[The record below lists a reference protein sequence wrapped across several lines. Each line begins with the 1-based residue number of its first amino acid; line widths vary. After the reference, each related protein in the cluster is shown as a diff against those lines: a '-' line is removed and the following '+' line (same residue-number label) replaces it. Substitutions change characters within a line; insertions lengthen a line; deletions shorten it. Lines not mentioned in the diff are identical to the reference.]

1 LFEENGR
8 HIFYNDT
15 KFNKEKFIGQIKF
28 INNKTLSLLNELISI
43 KSSRDKVIIIQGDHG
58 SRSYLANSNISF
70 KELWV
75 RERLGNLNMIY
86 FSNLENKKVKQ
97 KSGYTSSV
105 NTFIA
110 LFNNIFKDSLILKPD
125 LKYIY
130 NDDKLIQLKPIIKNG
145 KNLF

>member
-1 LFEENGR
+1 MFEENGR